1 MIYSKLYFE
10 SEVDTMK
17 SHQTILAYVLTI
29 LKTIIYG
36 TSILFTGTLLRTT
49 SVMDVLSI
57 RFLISA
63 FAFLLLAVTKI
74 IRINFRGKTVK
85 YLLATAIFEPLLYF
99 LFETAG
105 LQYTTTSLA
114 GIICAMTPAMVVLFE
129 TLILKERT
137 SLPQKLLLLLSI
149 GGVILVSIFTNRNAS
164 GERSSLFGIILLLI
178 AYASGALFCVF
189 SRKSSQD
196 FSSIEITFFTTM
208 LGAISFNG
216 INVVRHLSAGTITTY
231 FAPLLQPENLT
242 GFLFLGILSSI
253 IATMMNN
260 YALSR
265 VQASSVC
272 ALGGIGTITSVV
284 IGIVVNKEILYWY
297 HIVGA
302 VMILIGAIGVNYL
315 TQRKSEK

>member
-1 MIYSKLYFE
+1 
-10 SEVDTMK
+10 MK
-17 SHQTILAYVLTI
+17 QSQTTWAYILTI

-36 TSILFTGTLLRTT
+36 TSILFTGNLLRST
-49 SVMDVLSI
+49 SVMDVLSL
-57 RFLISA
+57 RFLLSA
-63 FAFLLLAVTKI
+63 IVFLLLAATKVVHV
-74 IRINFRGKTVK
+74 NFRGKTIK

-99 LFETAG
+99 IFETAG

-137 SLPQKLLLLLSI
+137 SLLQKLLLLLSI
-149 GGVILVSIFTNRNAS
+149 GGVILVSVFTNRNA
-164 GERSSLFGIILLLI
+164 GDERSSLAGIILLLA

-189 SRKSSQD
+189 SRKSSQN
-196 FSSIEITFFTTM
+196 FSSMEITFFTTM
-208 LGAISFNG
+208 LGAVSFNS

-231 FAPLLQPENLT
+231 FAPLLRVENLV
-242 GFLFLGILSSI
+242 GFLFLSILSSI
-253 IATMMNN
+253 VATMMNN
-260 YALSR
+260 FALSR

-284 IGIVVNKEILYWY
+284 IGIVVNKEILFWY

-302 VMILIGAIGVNYL
+302 IMILVGAIGVNYL
-315 TQRKSEK
+315 TQRRLEKEHQ